1 MLNGQKALC
10 GNWKIYL
17 AFCSISIWKG
27 QQQDVFEKLSQIR
40 AVFEETN
47 LADFLSHIGVDEGEK
62 EKALRL
68 FQNSDSQLIDNFIEV
83 VILNHRADL
92 FYDMLIEIQHQIEK
106 QSNEFEVTVKSVQA
120 LTDSQKERLKPMI
133 EQKMGLKVRS
143 LKQELDASLIG
154 GFVIS
159 ANNKTI
165 DASIKRQLQLVKENL
180 K

>member
-1 MLNGQKALC
+1 MDKKHYAVIEKYTLPFVQLV
-10 GNWKIYL
+10 
-17 AFCSISIWKG
+17 FEKG
-27 QQQDVFEKLSQIR
+27 QQQDVFEKLSQIK

-62 EKALRL
+62 EKVLRL

-92 FYDMLIEIQHQIEK
+92 FYDMLVEIQHQIEK
-106 QSNEFEVTVKSVQA
+106 QSNEFEVTVKSVQT

>member
-1 MLNGQKALC
+1 MNKKHYAVIEKYTLPFVQLV
-10 GNWKIYL
+10 
-17 AFCSISIWKG
+17 FEKG

-47 LADFLSHIGVDEGEK
+47 LADFLSHIGVDDGEK

-68 FQNSDSQLIDNFIEV
+68 FQNSDLQLIDNFIEV

-92 FYDMLIEIQHQIEK
+92 FYDMLVEIQHQIGK

>member
-1 MLNGQKALC
+1 MDKKHYAVIEKYTLPFVQLVFEKA
-10 GNWKIYL
+10 
-17 AFCSISIWKG
+17 

-47 LADFLSHIGVDEGEK
+47 LADFLSHIGVDEEEK

-83 VILNHRADL
+83 IILNHRAAL
-92 FYDMLIEIQHQIEK
+92 FYYILVEIQHQIEK
-106 QSNEFEVTVKSVQA
+106 KSNEFEVTVKSVQA
-120 LTDSQKERLKPMI
+120 LTESQKERLKPII
-133 EQKMGLKVRS
+133 EQKMGLKVRA
-143 LKQELDASLIG
+143 LKQELDADLIG

>member
-1 MLNGQKALC
+1 MDKKHYAVIEKYTLPFVQLV
-10 GNWKIYL
+10 
-17 AFCSISIWKG
+17 FEKG
-27 QQQDVFEKLSQIR
+27 QQQDVFEKLSQIK

-62 EKALRL
+62 EKVLRL

-92 FYDMLIEIQHQIEK
+92 FYDMLVEIQHQIEK

-120 LTDSQKERLKPMI
+120 LTESQKERLKPMI

>member
-1 MLNGQKALC
+1 MDKKHYAVIEKYTLPFVQLVFEKA
-10 GNWKIYL
+10 
-17 AFCSISIWKG
+17 

-47 LADFLSHIGVDEGEK
+47 LADFLSHIGVDEEEK

-83 VILNHRADL
+83 IILNHRAAL
-92 FYDMLIEIQHQIEK
+92 FYDILVEIQHQIEK
-106 QSNEFEVTVKSVQA
+106 KSNEFEVTVKSIQA
-120 LTDSQKERLKPMI
+120 LTESQKERLKPII
-133 EQKMGLKVRS
+133 EQKMGLKVRA
-143 LKQELDASLIG
+143 LKQELDADLIG

>member
-1 MLNGQKALC
+1 MDKKHYAVIEKYTLPFVQLV
-10 GNWKIYL
+10 
-17 AFCSISIWKG
+17 FEKG

-47 LADFLSHIGVDEGEK
+47 LADFLSHIGVDDGEK
-62 EKALRL
+62 GKALRL

-92 FYDMLIEIQHQIEK
+92 FYDMLVEIQHQIEK

-120 LTDSQKERLKPMI
+120 LTESQKERLKPMI

>member
-1 MLNGQKALC
+1 MDKRSYATVEKYAAPFVQIVLEKN
-10 GNWKIYL
+10 
-17 AFCSISIWKG
+17 
-27 QQQDVFEKLSQIR
+27 QQRDVFRELSQIKGI
-40 AVFEETN
+40 FEETH

>member
-1 MLNGQKALC
+1 MDKKHYVVIEKYTLPFVQLV
-10 GNWKIYL
+10 
-17 AFCSISIWKG
+17 FEKG
-27 QQQDVFEKLSQIR
+27 QQQDVFEKLSQIK

-62 EKALRL
+62 EKGFRL

-92 FYDMLIEIQHQIEK
+92 FYDMLVEIQHQIEK

>member
-1 MLNGQKALC
+1 MDKKHYAVIEKYTLPFVQLVFEKA
-10 GNWKIYL
+10 
-17 AFCSISIWKG
+17 

-68 FQNSDSQLIDNFIEV
+68 FQNSDSQLIDNFIKV
-83 VILNHRADL
+83 VIINHRAAL
-92 FYDMLIEIQHQIEK
+92 FYDMLVEIQHQIEK
-106 QSNEFEVTVKSVQA
+106 KSNEFEVTVKSVQA
-120 LTDSQKERLKPMI
+120 LTESQKERLKPII
-133 EQKMGLKVRS
+133 EQKMGLKVRA
-143 LKQELDASLIG
+143 LKQELDADLIG

>member
-1 MLNGQKALC
+1 MDKKHYAVIEKYTLPFVQLV
-10 GNWKIYL
+10 
-17 AFCSISIWKG
+17 FEKG
-27 QQQDVFEKLSQIR
+27 QQQDVFEKLSQIK

-62 EKALRL
+62 EKVLRL

-92 FYDMLIEIQHQIEK
+92 FYDMLVEIQHQIEK
-106 QSNEFEVTVKSVQA
+106 QSNEFEVTVKSVQT

-165 DASIKRQLQLVKENL
+165 DASVKRQLQLVKENL

>member
-1 MLNGQKALC
+1 MDKKHYAVIEKYTLPFVQLV
-10 GNWKIYL
+10 
-17 AFCSISIWKG
+17 FEKG

-47 LADFLSHIGVDEGEK
+47 LADFLSHIGVDDGEK
-62 EKALRL
+62 GKALRL

-92 FYDMLIEIQHQIEK
+92 FYDMLVEIQHQIEK

>member
-1 MLNGQKALC
+1 
-10 GNWKIYL
+10 
-17 AFCSISIWKG
+17 
-27 QQQDVFEKLSQIR
+27 
-40 AVFEETN
+40 
-47 LADFLSHIGVDEGEK
+47 
-62 EKALRL
+62 
-68 FQNSDSQLIDNFIEV
+68 
-83 VILNHRADL
+83 
-92 FYDMLIEIQHQIEK
+92 
-106 QSNEFEVTVKSVQA
+106 
-120 LTDSQKERLKPMI
+120 MI

>member
-1 MLNGQKALC
+1 MDKKHYAVIEKYTLPFVQLVFEKA
-10 GNWKIYL
+10 
-17 AFCSISIWKG
+17 

-83 VILNHRADL
+83 VIINHRAAL
-92 FYDMLIEIQHQIEK
+92 FYDMLVEIQHQIEK
-106 QSNEFEVTVKSVQA
+106 QSNEFVVTVRSVQA
-120 LTDSQKERLKPMI
+120 LTESQKERLKPII
-133 EQKMGLKVRS
+133 EQKMGLKVHA
-143 LKQELDASLIG
+143 LKQELDTDLIG

>member
-1 MLNGQKALC
+1 MDKKHYAVVEKYTLPFVQLV
-10 GNWKIYL
+10 
-17 AFCSISIWKG
+17 FEKG

-47 LADFLSHIGVDEGEK
+47 LADFLSHIGVDDGEK

-92 FYDMLIEIQHQIEK
+92 FYDMLVEIQHQIEK
-106 QSNEFEVTVKSVQA
+106 QSNEFEVTVKSVQV
-120 LTDSQKERLKPMI
+120 LTESQKERLKPMI
-133 EQKMGLKVRS
+133 EQKMGLTVRS

-154 GFVIS
+154 GFIIS

-165 DASIKRQLQLVKENL
+165 DASIIRQLQLVKENL

>member
-1 MLNGQKALC
+1 MDKKHYAVVEKYTLPFVQLV
-10 GNWKIYL
+10 
-17 AFCSISIWKG
+17 FEKG

-47 LADFLSHIGVDEGEK
+47 LADFLSHIGVDDGEK

-83 VILNHRADL
+83 VILNHRAAL
-92 FYDMLIEIQHQIEK
+92 FYDMLVEIQHQIEK

-154 GFVIS
+154 GFIIS

>member
-1 MLNGQKALC
+1 MDKKHYAVIEKYTLPFVQLVFEKA
-10 GNWKIYL
+10 
-17 AFCSISIWKG
+17 

-40 AVFEETN
+40 VVFEETN

-83 VILNHRADL
+83 VIINHRAAL
-92 FYDMLIEIQHQIEK
+92 FYDMLVEIQHQIEK
-106 QSNEFEVTVKSVQA
+106 KSNEFEVTVKSVQA
-120 LTDSQKERLKPMI
+120 LTESQKERLKPII
-133 EQKMGLKVRS
+133 EQKMGLKVRA
-143 LKQELDASLIG
+143 LKQELDADLIG

>member
-1 MLNGQKALC
+1 MDKKHYAVIEKYTLPFVQLV
-10 GNWKIYL
+10 
-17 AFCSISIWKG
+17 FEKG
-27 QQQDVFEKLSQIR
+27 QQQDVFEKLSQIK

-47 LADFLSHIGVDEGEK
+47 LADFLSHIGVDEEEK

-83 VILNHRADL
+83 IILNHRAAL
-92 FYDMLIEIQHQIEK
+92 FYDILLEIQHQIEK
-106 QSNEFEVTVKSVQA
+106 QSNEFEVTVRSVQA
-120 LTDSQKERLKPMI
+120 LTESQKERLKPII
-133 EQKMGLKVRS
+133 EQKMGLKVRA
-143 LKQELDASLIG
+143 LKQELDVDLIG

>member
-1 MLNGQKALC
+1 MDKKHYAVIEKYTLPFVQLV
-10 GNWKIYL
+10 
-17 AFCSISIWKG
+17 FEKG
-27 QQQDVFEKLSQIR
+27 QQQDVFEKLSQIK

-68 FQNSDSQLIDNFIEV
+68 FQNSDS
-83 VILNHRADL
+83 
-92 FYDMLIEIQHQIEK
+92 HQIEK
-106 QSNEFEVTVKSVQA
+106 ESNEFEVTVKSVQA
-120 LTDSQKERLKPMI
+120 LTESQKDRLKPI
-133 EQKMGLKVRS
+133 LEQKMCLKVRS
-143 LKQELDASLIG
+143 FKQELDASLIG

>member
-1 MLNGQKALC
+1 MDKKHYAVIEKYTLPFVQLV
-10 GNWKIYL
+10 
-17 AFCSISIWKG
+17 FEKG

-62 EKALRL
+62 EKAFRL

-92 FYDMLIEIQHQIEK
+92 FYDMLVEIQHQIEK

>member
-1 MLNGQKALC
+1 MNKKHYAVIEKYTLPFVQLV
-10 GNWKIYL
+10 
-17 AFCSISIWKG
+17 FEKG
-27 QQQDVFEKLSQIR
+27 QQQDVFEKLSQIK

-143 LKQELDASLIG
+143 LKQELDAGLIG

-165 DASIKRQLQLVKENL
+165 DASIKRQLQIVKEKL

>member
-1 MLNGQKALC
+1 MDKKQYAVVEKYALPFVQ
-10 GNWKIYL
+10 L
-17 AFCSISIWKG
+17 VFEKG
-27 QQQDVFEKLSQIR
+27 QQQDVFDKLSQIKG
-40 AVFEETN
+40 VFAETE
-47 LADFLSHIGVDEGEK
+47 LADFLSHIGVDEEEK

-83 VILNHRADL
+83 IILNHRAAL
-92 FYDMLIEIQHQIEK
+92 FYDILLEVQHQIEK
-106 QSNEFEVTVKSVQA
+106 QSNEFEVTVRSVQA
-120 LTDSQKERLKPMI
+120 LTEGQKERLKPII
-133 EQKMGLKVRS
+133 EQKMGLKVRT
-143 LKQELDASLIG
+143 LKQELDADLIG

>member
-1 MLNGQKALC
+1 MDKKHYAVIEKYTLPFVQLV
-10 GNWKIYL
+10 
-17 AFCSISIWKG
+17 FEKG
-27 QQQDVFEKLSQIR
+27 QQQDVFEKLSQIK

-47 LADFLSHIGVDEGEK
+47 LADFLSHIGVDEEEK

>member
-1 MLNGQKALC
+1 MDKKHYAVIEKYTLPFVQLV
-10 GNWKIYL
+10 
-17 AFCSISIWKG
+17 FEKG

-47 LADFLSHIGVDEGEK
+47 LADFLSHIGVDDGEK

-92 FYDMLIEIQHQIEK
+92 FYDMLVEIQHQIEK

-154 GFVIS
+154 GFIIS

-165 DASIKRQLQLVKENL
+165 DASIKRQLQIVKEKL

>member
-1 MLNGQKALC
+1 M
-10 GNWKIYL
+10 
-17 AFCSISIWKG
+17 
-27 QQQDVFEKLSQIR
+27 
-40 AVFEETN
+40 
-47 LADFLSHIGVDEGEK
+47 
-62 EKALRL
+62 
-68 FQNSDSQLIDNFIEV
+68 
-83 VILNHRADL
+83 
-92 FYDMLIEIQHQIEK
+92 
-106 QSNEFEVTVKSVQA
+106 
-120 LTDSQKERLKPMI
+120 TDSQKERLKPMI

>member
-1 MLNGQKALC
+1 MDKKHYVVIEKYTLPFVQLV
-10 GNWKIYL
+10 
-17 AFCSISIWKG
+17 FEKG
-27 QQQDVFEKLSQIR
+27 QQQDVFEKLSQIK

-47 LADFLSHIGVDEGEK
+47 LADFLSHIGVDEGEQ

>member
-1 MLNGQKALC
+1 MDKKHYAVIEKYTLPFVQLV
-10 GNWKIYL
+10 
-17 AFCSISIWKG
+17 FEKG

-47 LADFLSHIGVDEGEK
+47 LADFLSHIGVDDGEK

-92 FYDMLIEIQHQIEK
+92 FYDMLVEIQHQIEK

>member
-1 MLNGQKALC
+1 MNKKHYAVIEKYTLPFVQLV
-10 GNWKIYL
+10 
-17 AFCSISIWKG
+17 FEKG
-27 QQQDVFEKLSQIR
+27 QQQDVFEKLSQIK

-62 EKALRL
+62 EKPLRL

>member
-1 MLNGQKALC
+1 MDKKHYAVIEKYTLPFVQLV
-10 GNWKIYL
+10 
-17 AFCSISIWKG
+17 FEKG
-27 QQQDVFEKLSQIR
+27 QQQDVFEKLSQIK

-62 EKALRL
+62 EKVLRL

-92 FYDMLIEIQHQIEK
+92 FYDMLVEIQHQIEK

>member
-1 MLNGQKALC
+1 M
-10 GNWKIYL
+10 
-17 AFCSISIWKG
+17 
-27 QQQDVFEKLSQIR
+27 
-40 AVFEETN
+40 
-47 LADFLSHIGVDEGEK
+47 
-62 EKALRL
+62 
-68 FQNSDSQLIDNFIEV
+68 
-83 VILNHRADL
+83 
-92 FYDMLIEIQHQIEK
+92 
-106 QSNEFEVTVKSVQA
+106 TVKSVQA

>member
-1 MLNGQKALC
+1 MDKKHYAVIEKYTLPFVQLVFEKA
-10 GNWKIYL
+10 
-17 AFCSISIWKG
+17 

-83 VILNHRADL
+83 VIINHQAAL
-92 FYDMLIEIQHQIEK
+92 FYDMLVEIQHQIEK
-106 QSNEFEVTVKSVQA
+106 KSNEFEVTVKSVQA
-120 LTDSQKERLKPMI
+120 LTESQKERLKQII
-133 EQKMGLKVRS
+133 EQKMGLKVRA
-143 LKQELDASLIG
+143 LKQELDADLIG